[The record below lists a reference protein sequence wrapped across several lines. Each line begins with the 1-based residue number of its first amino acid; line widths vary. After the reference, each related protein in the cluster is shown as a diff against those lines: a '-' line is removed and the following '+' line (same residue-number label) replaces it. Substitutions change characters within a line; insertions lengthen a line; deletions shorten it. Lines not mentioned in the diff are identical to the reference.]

1 MPINAASLNYRLSS
15 AHPSSIRHPDHID
28 DVRSALAHLRE
39 NYGMREHALIGH
51 SAGATL
57 AFQALA
63 ASSRQF
69 HPPRA
74 VFGVEGIY
82 DLAALV
88 AEYPDYRGFVEGAF
102 GDRELAWPPP
112 LALAGYAGLVVLA
125 QSDGDELLS
134 WRQTEEMKGRCEDS
148 IGVGGS
154 LRVVKVVGR
163 HDEVLSCER
172 MAGVI
177 ERYLRELA

>member
-15 AHPSSIRHPDHID
+15 SHPSPIRHPDHID
-28 DVRSALAHLRE
+28 DVQAALQHLRTH
-39 NYGMREHALIGH
+39 YGMREYALVGH

-63 ASSRQF
+63 SAQ

-74 VFGVEGIY
+74 IYGLEGIY
-82 DLAALV
+82 DLRALV

-102 GDRELAWPPP
+102 GAEQAGWPAP
-112 LALAGYAGLVVLA
+112 LALGGYTGLVVLA
-125 QSDGDELLS
+125 QSDSDELLS
-134 WRQTEEMKGRCEDS
+134 WRQTEEMKGRCEDT
-148 IGVGGS
+148 IGVGGG

-163 HDEVLSCER
+163 HDEVLGCER
-172 MAGVI
+172 VAGVV
-177 ERYLRELA
+177 ERYLRELV